1 MPKLKGRESPAA
13 HRQTVVA
20 EALGYSLVSQLMPV
34 GWLDSQV
41 LLIEVQ
47 QDNWENA
54 SLVKLEVA
62 TGKLSEF
69 SKGSFVG
76 FGYE

>member
-1 MPKLKGRESPAA
+1 MGKKKKFNIRIEA
-13 HRQTVVA
+13 H
-20 EALGYSLVSQLMPV
+20 
-34 GWLDSQV
+34 LDS
-41 LLIEVQ
+41 
-47 QDNWENA
+47 WENV